1 MDLTQMIEEIIDKR
15 LNAILKLSNELG
27 VGVEIVNT
35 ESKPTTKKATAKKA
49 TTKKS
54 PVKINRIN
62 KYTEFI
68 DGEMMS
74 SEITEENI
82 DYDSELKRL
91 IHRVRDIYVN
101 KIYLCDRKGRKHQS
115 YIRVT
120 DVFDSYEFK
129 SNRDISFKIG
139 IGNTN
144 RHHALFIFGY
154 NKIFS
159 KYFEV
164 NDKLTR
170 IVVKK
175 EYQDYKVLNEAL
187 RVDLGISASIIRI

>member
-15 LNAILKLSNELG
+15 LNALLNLSDDVASLKKN
-27 VGVEIVNT
+27 VV
-35 ESKPTTKKATAKKA
+35 SKP

-54 PVKINRIN
+54 PVKTRRIN

-82 DYDSELKRL
+82 NYESELKRL
-91 IHRVRDIYVN
+91 IHRIRDTYVN
-101 KIYLCDRKGRKHQS
+101 KIFLCDRKGRKYQT

-120 DVFDSYEFK
+120 DVFDSYQFK
-129 SNRDISFKIG
+129 SNRDITFKIG

-144 RHHALFIFGY
+144 RHHALFIFGHD
-154 NKIFS
+154 KIFS

-175 EYQDYKVLNEAL
+175 EYQDYKILNEAL
-187 RVDLGISASIIRI
+187 RVDLGITGHMIKI